1 MAEII
6 VRFVFEVILAGL
18 LGLLGWIGRAVSRVV
33 IPPLTA
39 GRIQVVPAPANRR
52 VIERWHG
59 LHHLT
64 NGAPIMG
71 ERLAAIVGLLILFAG
86 LVILALAARMLR

>member
-6 VRFVFEVILAGL
+6 VRFVFEVILSSL
-18 LGLLGWIGRAVSRVV
+18 LGLFGWIGRAVSRVV
-33 IPPLTA
+33 IPLLTS
-39 GRIQVVPAPANRR
+39 GRIQVVPAPNNRR

-64 NGAPIMG
+64 DGSPIMG
-71 ERLAAIVGLLILFAG
+71 ERLAALAGLLILFAG
-86 LVILALAARMLR
+86 IVVLACVARMLR

>member
-6 VRFVFEVILAGL
+6 VRFVFEVILSSL
-18 LGLLGWIGRAVSRVV
+18 LGLFGWIGRAVSRVV
-33 IPPLTA
+33 IPLLTS
-39 GRIQVVPAPANRR
+39 GRIQVVPAPNNRR

-64 NGAPIMG
+64 DGSPIMG
-71 ERLAAIVGLLILFAG
+71 ERLAALAGLLILFAG
-86 LVILALAARMLR
+86 IVVLACVARMLP